1 MLTILALPLTKVE
14 GFRQLKS
21 DPILNSDVFANCLS
35 EYGFPKVLIH
45 FQLKIL
51 ILLSAK
57 LAEDSSVSTVI
68 P

>member
-45 FQLKIL
+45 L
-51 ILLSAK
+51 
-57 LAEDSSVSTVI
+57 
-68 P
+68 